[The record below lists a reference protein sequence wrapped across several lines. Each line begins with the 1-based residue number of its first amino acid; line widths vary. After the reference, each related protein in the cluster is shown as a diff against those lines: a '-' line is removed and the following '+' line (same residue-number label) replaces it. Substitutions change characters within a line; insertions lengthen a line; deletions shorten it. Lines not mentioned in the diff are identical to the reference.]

1 VVLLGSAQDQRGPY
15 CTTRGDLADQR
26 MPPRAPPI
34 SLTMIRARGSP
45 KRPVRMVRSSAGGYH
60 SVGVARRRNASRVR
74 RRHRLVSGR
83 RWTADDEEEEVAW
96 GGRRHNRFRFVSWLL
111 TTQVRLV
118 SPIGP
123 RSPELIGAVC
133 VKGRPA
139 VRLDAEAVSRRVET
153 LSALPSRDR
162 NIEFAASWI
171 DAVRDDG

>member
-1 VVLLGSAQDQRGPY
+1 VSEQKCATG
-15 CTTRGDLADQR
+15 TTCSDW
-26 MPPRAPPI
+26 I
-34 SLTMIRARGSP
+34 VSP
-45 KRPVRMVRSSAGGYH
+45 KRSPVWRS
-60 SVGVARRRNASRVR
+60 
-74 RRHRLVSGR
+74 
-83 RWTADDEEEEVAW
+83 TADDEEEEVAG

>member
-1 VVLLGSAQDQRGPY
+1 MQPREAAGGCSCLTPQAVTPARLPLG
-15 CTTRGDLADQR
+15 
-26 MPPRAPPI
+26 ME
-34 SLTMIRARGSP
+34 
-45 KRPVRMVRSSAGGYH
+45 RSSAGGYH

-74 RRHRLVSGR
+74 RRHRLVSGCR
-83 RWTADDEEEEVAW
+83 STADDEEEEEEEVAG

-162 NIEFAASWI
+162 NIEFAASWV